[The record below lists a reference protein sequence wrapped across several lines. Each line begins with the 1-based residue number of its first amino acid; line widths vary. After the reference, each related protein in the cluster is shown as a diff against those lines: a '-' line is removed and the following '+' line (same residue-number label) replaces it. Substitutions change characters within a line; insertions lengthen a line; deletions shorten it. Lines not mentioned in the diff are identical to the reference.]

1 MATVIVDSVP
11 FHPKKEEEETDVSL
25 EHVASVS
32 TVEKEA
38 KQEISIKQTESFS

>member
-1 MATVIVDSVP
+1 
-11 FHPKKEEEETDVSL
+11 L

-38 KQEISIKQTESFS
+38 KQEISIKQTESFSWFSLDCKALCPRS